1 MLLSL
6 KLQNSLSI
14 RSTPTNPK
22 LMKSPDALKTI
33 GEVSNL
39 VDVPIYVL
47 RFWEK
52 KISMIKPIKK
62 NNGTRYYDSEQI
74 DLIKNLKKL
83 LYEKKFSI
91 EGAKNQLLAE
101 KKNNKEKKQLI
112 FDLKNLV
119 NEMKELI

>member
-1 MLLSL
+1 
-6 KLQNSLSI
+6 
-14 RSTPTNPK
+14 
-22 LMKSPDALKTI
+22 MKSPDALKTI

-52 KISMIKPIKK
+52 KISIIKPIKK

>member
-1 MLLSL
+1 
-6 KLQNSLSI
+6 
-14 RSTPTNPK
+14 
-22 LMKSPDALKTI
+22 MKSPDAFKTI

-62 NNGTRYYDSEQI
+62 SNGTRYYDSEQI

-91 EGAKNQLLAE
+91 EGAKNQLVAE

-112 FDLKNLV
+112 FDLKNLII
-119 NEMKELI
+119 EMKELI